1 MVPESNRHVQLQDLL
16 RSLSVELDIEYSA
29 LQQEQI
35 SLILVSRIR
44 QNELQARIE
53 HTISKDESLRA
64 HSEWIQRIQSKIQRN
79 LKYAQ
84 KLRLRFKEELDEIGN
99 FRRIQRQF
107 FPQKSEKNTPVLIDI
122 RR

>member
-53 HTISKDESLRA
+53 HTISKDESLRG

-107 FPQKSEKNTPVLIDI
+107 FPQKNEKNTPVLIDI

>member
-1 MVPESNRHVQLQDLL
+1 MIQESNRHVQLQDLL

-53 HTISKDESLRA
+53 HTISKDESLRG

>member
-1 MVPESNRHVQLQDLL
+1 MIQESNRHVQLQDLL

-53 HTISKDESLRA
+53 HTISKDESWRG

>member
-1 MVPESNRHVQLQDLL
+1 MIQESNRHVQLQDLL

-53 HTISKDESLRA
+53 HTISKDESLIG

-99 FRRIQRQF
+99 FHRIQRQF

>member
-1 MVPESNRHVQLQDLL
+1 MIQESNRHVQLQDLL

-53 HTISKDESLRA
+53 HTISKDESLSG

>member
-53 HTISKDESLRA
+53 HTISKDESLRG